1 MKVGEG
7 KCLSQGRAAE
17 RRQEWSFGPASGV
30 PFDRE
35 EGLRVGAALLWA
47 LPLPCCATLTQI
59 IPLHLWKV
67 KGELKENPFEEGE
80 MDLEE
85 KRGGW
90 LTAALGSHGGPG
102 LELVSLW
109 EGSGTPG
116 PAPVDIPGTLRLAW
130 REALR

>member
-1 MKVGEG
+1 MKFGEG

-67 KGELKENPFEEGE
+67 KGELKENPIEEGE

-90 LTAALGSHGGPG
+90 PG